1 MQNQNSIH
9 VSFRFEAGFY
19 VYYAV
24 LKLYASKN
32 DLWYET
38 ETQGFVNARNY
49 SINKATYQALEVYFF
64 VQWFLMNLF

>member
-24 LKLYASKN
+24 LKVYASKN
-32 DLWYET
+32 DLGYET
-38 ETQGFVNARNY
+38 EAQGFVNARNY
-49 SINKATYQALEVYFF
+49 SINKATYQAPEVYYLFNA
-64 VQWFLMNLF
+64 FL